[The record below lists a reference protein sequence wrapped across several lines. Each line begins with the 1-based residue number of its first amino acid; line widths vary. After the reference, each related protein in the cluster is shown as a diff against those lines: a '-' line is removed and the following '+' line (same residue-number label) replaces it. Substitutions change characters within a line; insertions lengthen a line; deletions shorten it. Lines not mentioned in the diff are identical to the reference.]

1 MVIKNHSYQYP
12 WYFDESSANFVEEV
26 IVSACKLTPL
36 RIISWADSR
45 QKIFPL
51 GWDTGKRTILIAR
64 IPVIKDGNDTM
75 RFGQSALNAN
85 EYDGRVNVNNYYA
98 DDLGQAFDNNG
109 GRVAELE

>member
-1 MVIKNHSYQYP
+1 
-12 WYFDESSANFVEEV
+12 
-26 IVSACKLTPL
+26 
-36 RIISWADSR
+36 
-45 QKIFPL
+45 
-51 GWDTGKRTILIAR
+51 
-64 IPVIKDGNDTM
+64 VIKDGNDTM